1 MLLILICKV
10 HDAQKNG
17 YWLPLIVIT
26 SLVKSFSRPDKTR
39 KGEWI
44 VSLLHSWHWALFKS
58 YIRYLLYEYIIK
70 NFGFECFCYTLSFDQ
85 AQQQLSL
92 VYNREPRRIA
102 AVTVKAGTTEVK
114 ILPIKNFQS
123 TGSEF
128 VKVYTENFLEW
139 AEKLFVALRKEMAL
153 RGFSK
158 FEQMFRAKLAS
169 DAPLHVLKA
178 KKEKEGLTNEE
189 V

>member
-1 MLLILICKV
+1 M
-10 HDAQKNG
+10 NG
-17 YWLPLIVIT
+17 PA
-26 SLVKSFSRPDKTR
+26 
-39 KGEWI
+39 
-44 VSLLHSWHWALFKS
+44 SLLHSWHWVLFKS
-58 YIRYLLYEYIIK
+58 YIGYLLYECIIK
-70 NFGFECFCYTLSFDQ
+70 YFGFEWFCYTLSFDQ

-102 AVTVKAGTTEVK
+102 AVTVVKAGTTEVE

-123 TGSEF
+123 TGSEL
-128 VKVYTENFLEW
+128 VKVHNRNFLEW
-139 AEKLFVALRKEMAL
+139 AEKLFVEMAL

>member
-1 MLLILICKV
+1 M
-10 HDAQKNG
+10 NG
-17 YWLPLIVIT
+17 PA
-26 SLVKSFSRPDKTR
+26 
-39 KGEWI
+39 
-44 VSLLHSWHWALFKS
+44 SLLHSWHRVLFKS
-58 YIRYLLYEYIIK
+58 YIGYLLYECIIK
-70 NFGFECFCYTLSFDQ
+70 YFGFEWFCYTLSFDQ

-102 AVTVKAGTTEVK
+102 AVTVVKAGTTEVE

-128 VKVYTENFLEW
+128 VKVHAENFLEW
-139 AEKLFVALRKEMAL
+139 AEKKLFVDLRKEMAL

>member
-1 MLLILICKV
+1 M
-10 HDAQKNG
+10 
-17 YWLPLIVIT
+17 
-26 SLVKSFSRPDKTR
+26 
-39 KGEWI
+39 
-44 VSLLHSWHWALFKS
+44 
-58 YIRYLLYEYIIK
+58 YECIIK
-70 NFGFECFCYTLSFDQ
+70 YFGFE
-85 AQQQLSL
+85 QLSL

-102 AVTVKAGTTEVK
+102 AVTVVKAGTTEVK

-123 TGSEF
+123 TRSEF
-128 VKVYTENFLEW
+128 VKVHTENFLEW
-139 AEKLFVALRKEMAL
+139 AEKLFVEMAL

>member
-1 MLLILICKV
+1 M
-10 HDAQKNG
+10 
-17 YWLPLIVIT
+17 
-26 SLVKSFSRPDKTR
+26 
-39 KGEWI
+39 
-44 VSLLHSWHWALFKS
+44 
-58 YIRYLLYEYIIK
+58 
-70 NFGFECFCYTLSFDQ
+70 SFDQ

-102 AVTVKAGTTEVK
+102 AVTVVKAGTSEVE

-128 VKVYTENFLEW
+128 VKVHAENFLEW
-139 AEKLFVALRKEMAL
+139 AEKLFVEMAL

>member
-1 MLLILICKV
+1 M
-10 HDAQKNG
+10 
-17 YWLPLIVIT
+17 
-26 SLVKSFSRPDKTR
+26 
-39 KGEWI
+39 
-44 VSLLHSWHWALFKS
+44 
-58 YIRYLLYEYIIK
+58 
-70 NFGFECFCYTLSFDQ
+70 FCYTLSFAQ
-85 AQQQLSL
+85 AQQQLSV

-102 AVTVKAGTTEVK
+102 AVTVVKAGTTEVK

-123 TGSEF
+123 TRSEF
-128 VKVYTENFLEW
+128 VKVHTENFLEW